1 MRSTE
6 ADATPLLLLHTYPG
20 SFAEFLDL
28 IGPLT
33 DPVAHGG
40 QAENA
45 FHVVVPSMPG
55 FGFSTPM
62 DPAPGGGDWTMAAVA
77 RAYDTLMRR
86 LGYDSYGTHGSDG
99 GAMVSRE
106 LAVLDPPG
114 FLGAHVLQLF
124 SFPSGAPG
132 EMDAFGP

>member
-1 MRSTE
+1 ARDMAARCQRFAWRAQKARMNAVPTFATDIDGQTIHFVHVRSTE

-55 FGFSTPM
+55 FGISTPM
-62 DPAPGGGDWTMAAVA
+62 APAPRGSGWTMGAGGSAQ
-77 RAYDTLMRR
+77 RAPR
-86 LGYDSYGTHGSDG
+86 
-99 GAMVSRE
+99 
-106 LAVLDPPG
+106 
-114 FLGAHVLQLF
+114 
-124 SFPSGAPG
+124 
-132 EMDAFGP
+132 